1 MIHIHISINNGIITM
16 THDVAFITEVDNV
29 CGEGGKPLAEMDAI
43 VLKRLG
49 DGHRKVMGKKKHGK
63 KVLNYSY

>member
-1 MIHIHISINNGIITM
+1 M

-29 CGEGGKPLAEMDAI
+29 CREDGKPLAEMDAI

>member
-1 MIHIHISINNGIITM
+1 MESFITM

-29 CGEGGKPLAEMDAI
+29 CGEDGKPLAEMDAI

-49 DGHRKVMGKKKHGK
+49 DGHRTIGKSWKKNMGKRWLIT
-63 KVLNYSY
+63 VTSDLIVT